1 MNWKKKLYCT
11 KKINIH
17 YFKLSISTWGSIKL
31 WFPSLEFMEFL
42 RISNESQTHLK
53 KNTIAWQ
60 KTIYC
65 LIIKLHLWTMTKN
78 CDVSNAE
85 ITNFYENKRK
95 NIISTFRRKLII
107 LLFVHEKIRIL
118 KPIGIQRL
126 KKKKNIE
133 KRSTND
139 CMKKGQ
145 QIVGRKIDFSC
156 LLSAIEKIIFLC

>member
-1 MNWKKKLYCT
+1 
-11 KKINIH
+11 
-17 YFKLSISTWGSIKL
+17 
-31 WFPSLEFMEFL
+31 
-42 RISNESQTHLK
+42 
-53 KNTIAWQ
+53 
-60 KTIYC
+60 
-65 LIIKLHLWTMTKN
+65 MTKN